1 MSGPGAALPAGD
13 GPGADDLVALG
24 RAVADLSVD
33 PGELGAVAT
42 DRSGA
47 RPDGAPAGLV
57 RARTADDVVATL
69 RWSAGV
75 GVPVVPR
82 GAGSGLAGG
91 ALAGAGSVVL
101 DLSGLDRIV
110 EVEPVDGYAVVE
122 PGVVTADLDRVARA
136 HGLQFA
142 PDPGSV
148 EISTIGGNI
157 ATNAGGLRC
166 VKHGVTRDA
175 VLGLDVVLADG
186 TRISTGRSSVR
197 GVAGLDLTS
206 LMVGSEGTLGVVV
219 GATVRLVPAER
230 DAVTVT
236 GAFVDVGSAA
246 AAAAAVMSAGV
257 RPSMLELL
265 DGATLGAI
273 DDAEGTDLLAG
284 GHALLVAR
292 TDGFAARA
300 EADVVADVFRRA
312 ATSVRVSGD
321 PEEAEALVRARRQA
335 LPSVERKGRVLI
347 EDVAVPRSRLAQAVE
362 EIGRLAARTGIEV
375 YVFAHAG
382 TGIIHPL
389 VLSGDRAPDDPA
401 VAATADGIFRLA
413 LDLGGTVSGEHGI
426 GTLKRRWLREEI
438 GDDALAVHAR
448 IKAAL
453 DPRGLLNP
461 GKGF

>member
-1 MSGPGAALPAGD
+1 
-13 GPGADDLVALG
+13 
-24 RAVADLSVD
+24 
-33 PGELGAVAT
+33 
-42 DRSGA
+42 
-47 RPDGAPAGLV
+47 
-57 RARTADDVVATL
+57 
-69 RWSAGV
+69 
-75 GVPVVPR
+75 
-82 GAGSGLAGG
+82 
-91 ALAGAGSVVL
+91 
-101 DLSGLDRIV
+101 
-110 EVEPVDGYAVVE
+110 
-122 PGVVTADLDRVARA
+122 
-136 HGLQFA
+136 
-142 PDPGSV
+142 
-148 EISTIGGNI
+148 
-157 ATNAGGLRC
+157 
-166 VKHGVTRDA
+166 
-175 VLGLDVVLADG
+175 
-186 TRISTGRSSVR
+186 
-197 GVAGLDLTS
+197 
-206 LMVGSEGTLGVVV
+206 
-219 GATVRLVPAER
+219 
-230 DAVTVT
+230 
-236 GAFVDVGSAA
+236 
-246 AAAAAVMSAGV
+246 
-257 RPSMLELL
+257 
-265 DGATLGAI
+265 
-273 DDAEGTDLLAG
+273 
-284 GHALLVAR
+284 
-292 TDGFAARA
+292 
-300 EADVVADVFRRA
+300 RA